1 MHGGKTFPF
10 QWTLVQGLSLTAQT
24 FVVQLMPG
32 PGRKFHSICTKSL
45 LFLSYSQDRAAFMK
59 LLSNKLVTDA
69 DDLQECLH
77 LKR

>member
-10 QWTLVQGLSLTAQT
+10 QWTLVQGLGLTAQT
-24 FVVQLMPG
+24 FVVQLRPG
-32 PGRKFHSICTKSL
+32 PGPGGKFQSKTL